1 MKRVRLVA
9 LDIDG
14 TLADENGHIVDANR
28 VAITSARETGILLV
42 LATARAYPSAAR
54 FARELGLKTPI
65 VCCGGALA
73 RWPDSG
79 EELWHLRIPMEA
91 ARKIVR
97 FADDHGHEL
106 HTTVDD
112 VTYLRQRASEPLG
125 YRDEGHCV
133 LETNMAALT
142 KPPTRILAF
151 GHATIAAIRGAFQE
165 PLRSDVGFRTE
176 WRGNEFTSLTMV
188 HTQASKGWA
197 FGEVCRRLDVPLEET
212 LAIGDSQSDIDMF
225 ARAGISV
232 AVGGAPDDVLRKA
245 DHVAPPCQDGA
256 VAWAL
261 RSFVDAHHSRR

>member
-1 MKRVRLVA
+1 MGRIRLVA

-14 TLADENGHIVDANR
+14 TLADGGHIVDTNR
-28 VAITSARETGILLV
+28 VAITSARESGILFI

-91 ARKIVR
+91 ALRIAW
-97 FADDHGHEL
+97 FADDHRYEL
-106 HTTVDD
+106 CTALDD
-112 VTYLRQRASEPLG
+112 VTYLRQRAGEPLG
-125 YRDEGHCV
+125 YLDEGHCV
-133 LETNMAALT
+133 LETNRAALT
-142 KPPTRILAF
+142 KPPTSILAF
-151 GHATIAAIRGAFQE
+151 GHATIAAIRNAFQE

-197 FGEVCRRLDVPLEET
+197 FGEVCRRLEVPLAET

-225 ARAGISV
+225 SRAGISV

-256 VAWAL
+256 VSWAL